1 MTLAVESPSI
11 ARSERPSER
20 GTGVFLVA
28 VRSETLARALT
39 FVGRAAGW
47 LDADRQAGCD
57 VVIVDSIEALRA
69 ADSPYRILVTEPTPK
84 ACRGAVDEIMSG
96 TVQAVVLADQP
107 DQLATALRAVGAGN
121 AMAPSRAIELASEM
135 PSLSDRQEVI
145 MRAILAGQTN
155 KQLSRGLGL
164 SPASIK
170 RELTE
175 LYRQLDAANRLELA
189 HMAMVLGFGPRRLVA

>member
-11 ARSERPSER
+11 A
-20 GTGVFLVA
+20 GVFLVA

-39 FVGRAAGW
+39 FVGRSAGW
-47 LDADRQAGCD
+47 VDADHHARCD
-57 VVIVDSIEALRA
+57 VVIVDSIEALRS

-96 TVQAVVLADQP
+96 TAQAVVMADQP

-121 AMAPSRAIELASEM
+121 ATAPSRAIELALSM
-135 PSLSDRQEVI
+135 PSLSERQEVI
-145 MRAILAGQTN
+145 LRAILAGQTN

-175 LYRQLDAANRLELA
+175 LYRHLDASNRLELA
-189 HMAMVLGFGPRRLVA
+189 HRTMTLGLGPKRLVA

>member
-1 MTLAVESPSI
+1 MTLALESPSL
-11 ARSERPSER
+11 A
-20 GTGVFLVA
+20 GVFLVA

-39 FVGRAAGW
+39 FVGRGAGW
-47 LDADRQAGCD
+47 LDADPQARCD
-57 VVIVDSIEALRA
+57 VVIVDSIEALRS
-69 ADSPYRILVTEPTPK
+69 ADAQYRILVTEPTPK

-96 TVQAVVLADQP
+96 TAQAVVLADQP

-121 AMAPSRAIELASEM
+121 ATAPSRAIELASDM
-135 PSLSDRQEVI
+135 PSLSERQEVI

-175 LYRQLDAANRLELA
+175 LYRHLDAANRLELA
-189 HMAMVLGFGPRRLVA
+189 HRAMTLGFGPKRLVA

>member
-1 MTLAVESPSI
+1 MTMTLALE
-11 ARSERPSER
+11 RSSVATE
-20 GTGVFLVA
+20 FLVA

-47 LDADRQAGCD
+47 VDADRLTPCD
-57 VVIVDSIEALRA
+57 VMIVDSIDALR
-69 ADSPYRILVTEPTPK
+69 SSESRYRILVTDPTPK
-84 ACRGAVDEIMSG
+84 ACRGAVDEVMTG
-96 TVQAVVLADQP
+96 AAQAVVLADQP
-107 DQLATALRAVGAGN
+107 DQLATALGAVGGGN
-121 AMAPSRAIELASEM
+121 ATTPSRAIELAAALPCLSE
-135 PSLSDRQEVI
+135 RQELI

-175 LYRQLDAANRLELA
+175 LYRHLGAANRLELA
-189 HMAMVLGFGPRRLVA
+189 HRAMTLGFDPKRLVG

>member
-1 MTLAVESPSI
+1 MTLAAERPSI
-11 ARSERPSER
+11 AGE
-20 GTGVFLVA
+20 FLVS

-47 LDADRQAGCD
+47 VDADRLARCD
-57 VVIVDSIEALRA
+57 VVIVDSIDALRS
-69 ADSPYRILVTEPTPK
+69 ADSRYRILVTDPTPK
-84 ACRGAVDEIMSG
+84 ACRGAIDEIMSG
-96 TVQAVVLADQP
+96 TAQAVVLADQP
-107 DQLATALRAVGAGN
+107 DQLATALRAVDGGN
-121 AMAPSRAIELASEM
+121 ATAPSRAIELAAELPVLSE
-135 PSLSDRQEVI
+135 RQQVI

-175 LYRQLDAANRLELA
+175 LYRHLDAANRLELA
-189 HMAMVLGFGPRRLVA
+189 HRAMTLGFGPKRLLG

>member
-1 MTLAVESPSI
+1 MTLALERSSI
-11 ARSERPSER
+11 AGE
-20 GTGVFLVA
+20 FLVA

-47 LDADRQAGCD
+47 VDADRLAACD
-57 VVIVDSIEALRA
+57 VVIVDSIEALRSA
-69 ADSPYRILVTEPTPK
+69 ASPYRILVTEPTPK
-84 ACRGAVDEIMSG
+84 DCRGAVDEIMSG
-96 TVQAVVLADQP
+96 TAQAVVLADQP
-107 DQLATALRAVGAGN
+107 DQLATALQAVGAGN
-121 AMAPSRAIELASEM
+121 ATAPSRAIELAAAM
-135 PSLSDRQEVI
+135 PQFSSRQVVI

-175 LYRQLDAANRLELA
+175 LYRHLDAANRLELA
-189 HMAMVLGFGPRRLVA
+189 HRAMILGFGPQRLVG

>member
-1 MTLAVESPSI
+1 MTLALGRPSI
-11 ARSERPSER
+11 ASEFS
-20 GTGVFLVA
+20 VA

-47 LDADRQAGCD
+47 IDAEHGGPCD
-57 VVIVDSIEALRA
+57 VLIVDTVEDLHRA
-69 ADSPYRILVTEPTPK
+69 GSRFRILVTEPTPK
-84 ACRGAVDEIMSG
+84 ACRSAVDEIMAG
-96 TVQAVVLADQP
+96 RVHAVVLADHP
-107 DQLATALRAVGAGN
+107 DQLATALRAVDGGHAT
-121 AMAPSRAIELASEM
+121 APSRVIELAAQL
-135 PSLSDRQEVI
+135 PVLSHRQVQI

-175 LYRQLDAANRLELA
+175 LYRQLGAANRLELA
-189 HMAMVLGFGPRRLVA
+189 HRAMTLGYTSKRLVG

>member
-1 MTLAVESPSI
+1 MTLALERSSI
-11 ARSERPSER
+11 ATE
-20 GTGVFLVA
+20 FLVA

-47 LDADRQAGCD
+47 VDADRLTPCD
-57 VVIVDSIEALRA
+57 VVIVDSIDALRSA
-69 ADSPYRILVTEPTPK
+69 GSRYRILVTDPTPK
-84 ACRGAVDEIMSG
+84 ACRAAVDEVMTGAAQS
-96 TVQAVVLADQP
+96 VVLADQP
-107 DQLATALRAVGAGN
+107 DQLATALRAVGGGN
-121 AMAPSRAIELASEM
+121 ATTPSRAIELAAEL

-145 MRAILAGQTN
+145 MRAIWPGQTN

-175 LYRQLDAANRLELA
+175 LYRHLGAANRLELA
-189 HMAMVLGFGPRRLVA
+189 HRAMTLGFVPKRLLG

>member
-1 MTLAVESPSI
+1 MTMTLALERSSI
-11 ARSERPSER
+11 ACE
-20 GTGVFLVA
+20 FLVA

-47 LDADRQAGCD
+47 VDADRLTPCD
-57 VVIVDSIEALRA
+57 VVVVDSIDALRSA
-69 ADSPYRILVTEPTPK
+69 GSRYRILVTDPTPK

-96 TVQAVVLADQP
+96 GAQAVVLADQP
-107 DQLATALRAVGAGN
+107 DQLATALRAIDGGN
-121 AMAPSRAIELASEM
+121 ATAPSRAIELAAELPLLSE
-135 PSLSDRQEVI
+135 RQELI

-175 LYRQLDAANRLELA
+175 LYRHLGAANRLELA
-189 HMAMVLGFGPRRLVA
+189 HQTMILGFASKRLVG

>member
-1 MTLAVESPSI
+1 MTLALERSSI
-11 ARSERPSER
+11 STE
-20 GTGVFLVA
+20 FLVA

-47 LDADRQAGCD
+47 VDADRLTPCD
-57 VVIVDSIEALRA
+57 VVIVDSIDALR
-69 ADSPYRILVTEPTPK
+69 SVRSRYRILVTDPTPK
-84 ACRGAVDEIMSG
+84 ACRGAVDEVMTG
-96 TVQAVVLADQP
+96 AAQAVVLADQP
-107 DQLATALRAVGAGN
+107 DQLATALRAVGGGN
-121 AMAPSRAIELASEM
+121 ATTPSRAIALAAEL
-135 PSLSDRQEVI
+135 PSLSARQELI

-175 LYRQLDAANRLELA
+175 LYRHLGAANRLELA
-189 HMAMVLGFGPRRLVA
+189 HRAMTLGFGPKRLLG

>member
-1 MTLAVESPSI
+1 MTLAVESPS
-11 ARSERPSER
+11 
-20 GTGVFLVA
+20 TVGVFLVV

-47 LDADRQAGCD
+47 LDADRHARCD
-57 VVIVDSIEALRA
+57 VVIVDTIEALRS
-69 ADSPYRILVTEPTPK
+69 ADSTYRILVTDPTPK

-121 AMAPSRAIELASEM
+121 ATAPSRAIELASEM
-135 PSLSDRQEVI
+135 PSLTERQEVI

-175 LYRQLDAANRLELA
+175 LYRHLAAANRLELA
-189 HMAMVLGFGPRRLVA
+189 HRAMTLGFGPKRLVA